1 MFDHVFCMANLVSL
15 RKLLIAGSFVIAK
28 ASCEEEILWENLLFE
43 EAKSLSGV
51 LTKW

>member
-28 ASCEEEILWENLLFE
+28 ASREEEILLENLLVE
-43 EAKSLSGV
+43 KSNSLYGV